1 MKKRIG
7 LAGAALAAGVM
18 AMGAQMTAFAA
29 SVTKEQAQ
37 EIALKDAGIAAEDA
51 AWILTKTDYEHGRLV
66 YEVEFITKDYAEYDY
81 EISAE
86 SGAILSFDYD
96 AEEYDGWRER
106 EYREYG
112 WQDRGRREDRGY
124 TGRMTEAAITEEEAK
139 NTAIA
144 HASLRAADV
153 DFVKIELDWD
163 DGRLLYEGELYSGI
177 WEYEFEIDA
186 ASGRITEWES
196 ESRFD

>member
-18 AMGAQMTAFAA
+18 VMGAQMTAFAA

-86 SGAILSFDYD
+86 SGVILSFDYD

-112 WQDRGRREDRGY
+112 W
-124 TGRMTEAAITEEEAK
+124 
-139 NTAIA
+139 
-144 HASLRAADV
+144 
-153 DFVKIELDWD
+153 
-163 DGRLLYEGELYSGI
+163 
-177 WEYEFEIDA
+177 
-186 ASGRITEWES
+186 
-196 ESRFD
+196 